1 MTTYLLDTNAC
12 IALINGTEINVR
24 RRFKRAM
31 ARESVILLSSIVA
44 FELWYGVA
52 KSQRKDSN
60 TQRLETFL
68 GGPLEWALFD
78 EDDARA
84 AGTVRAELETV
95 KAPAALESAL
105 AASFRRTHRKRP
117 PLWWI
122 PPLALAA
129 TIGVVSWM
137 VRTQQAIPQ
146 PLQAAEADA
155 VPFLA
160 LKPLE
165 RIALEPSATVVEAE
179 FPRALLASLV
189 GHATRED
196 IVVLRLSVNTGNA
209 PAIALYRSAGFEVY
223 GTERAALRVDG
234 VLVDEHLMERY
245 LRAL

>member
-24 RRFKRAM
+24 RRFKRAV

-95 KAPAALESAL
+95 GRPVGAYDVLLAGQARRRRATLVTSNTKEFARVHGLKWEDW
-105 AASFRRTHRKRP
+105 AASRR
-117 PLWWI
+117 
-122 PPLALAA
+122 
-129 TIGVVSWM
+129 
-137 VRTQQAIPQ
+137 
-146 PLQAAEADA
+146 
-155 VPFLA
+155 
-160 LKPLE
+160 
-165 RIALEPSATVVEAE
+165 
-179 FPRALLASLV
+179 
-189 GHATRED
+189 
-196 IVVLRLSVNTGNA
+196 
-209 PAIALYRSAGFEVY
+209 
-223 GTERAALRVDG
+223 
-234 VLVDEHLMERY
+234 
-245 LRAL
+245 